1 MSSESELERRI
12 ILCVDAGLQVLGN
25 GGKRVIYY
33 YLEKNFMLKREDIP
47 KKPKKFLK
55 GLDLMFGEQG
65 KDLIEKWIVEK
76 LKITFNLKQQS
87 KITFTKAVEM
97 IKTHAK

>member
-12 ILCVDAGLQVLGN
+12 ILCVDAGLQILGN

-33 YLEKNFMLKREDIP
+33 YLEKNFMLKRKDIP

-55 GLDLMFGEQG
+55 GLDSMFGEQG

-87 KITFTKAVEM
+87 KITFAKAVEM
-97 IKTHAK
+97 IKAHAE